1 MWRKFTLIIYRSQ
14 TSIAVVME
22 DLLLNVHCSFS
33 IFSRRL
39 SMGYRAKARN
49 TSFPMQ
55 HRPCHDAEAEVIH
68 RKKGEVQT
76 VGDSQIGV
84 DRQM

>member
-1 MWRKFTLIIYRSQ
+1 MKLILIIYHSQ
-14 TSIAVVME
+14 TSLAIVVE

-55 HRPCHDAEAEVIH
+55 HRACHDAEAEVIH
-68 RKKGEVQT
+68 RKKE
-76 VGDSQIGV
+76 
-84 DRQM
+84 